1 MNVEYMNI
9 VGNPNIQINNLLL
22 DRCYNLSKYI
32 CI

>member
-9 VGNPNIQINNLLL
+9 VGKPYIQINNVLL
-22 DRCYNLSKYI
+22 DRCYHLSIYI